1 MKPCCE
7 TSAPKR
13 TFSANA
19 ILGVLALVVVSIV
32 LVSANAFGA
41 TKKETVKVWGNCGMC
56 KKTIEKS
63 LKGVEGIESA
73 TWNKTTKILSVSYDD
88 SKTTMKKIE
97 EKVAAA
103 GYDTQNVKANDG
115 AYNNLAECCQY
126 DRKK

>member
-7 TSAPKR
+7 TSASKR
-13 TFSANA
+13 TFSANT
-19 ILGVLALVVVSIV
+19 ILGLLALVLVSIAF
-32 LVSANAFGA
+32 VSANAFGA
-41 TKKETVKVWGNCGMC
+41 QKKETVKVWGNCGMC

-73 TWNKTTKILSVSYDD
+73 TWNKTTKTLSVSYDD
-88 SKTTMKKIE
+88 SKITMKKIE

-115 AYNNLAECCQY
+115 AYSNLAECCQY

>member
-13 TFSANA
+13 KVSANA
-19 ILGVLALVVVSIV
+19 ILGILALVLVSIV

-41 TKKETVKVWGNCGMC
+41 TKEETVKVWGNCGMC

-73 TWNKTTKILSVSYDD
+73 SWNKTTKILSVSYDA
-88 SKTTMKKIE
+88 SKITMKKIE
-97 EKVAAA
+97 KKVAAA

>member
-19 ILGVLALVVVSIV
+19 ILGLLALVLVSIV

-41 TKKETVKVWGNCGMC
+41 QKKETVKVWGNCGMC

-73 TWNKTTKILSVSYDD
+73 SWDKTTKILSVSYDA
-88 SKTTMKKIE
+88 SKITMKKIE
-97 EKVAAA
+97 QKVAAS

>member
-13 TFSANA
+13 RFSTNA
-19 ILGVLALVVVSIV
+19 LLSIVAIMIVGIV
-32 LVSANAFGA
+32 LVNATAFGA
-41 TKKETVKVWGNCGMC
+41 PKKETVKVWGNCGMC

-63 LKGVEGIESA
+63 LKGVNGLESA
-73 TWNKTTKILSVSYDD
+73 SWDKTTKILTVSYDD
-88 SKTTMKKIE
+88 SKIAMKQIE

-115 AYNNLAECCQY
+115 AYSNLAKCCKY

>member
-1 MKPCCE
+1 
-7 TSAPKR
+7 
-13 TFSANA
+13 
-19 ILGVLALVVVSIV
+19 
-32 LVSANAFGA
+32 
-41 TKKETVKVWGNCGMC
+41 MC

-73 TWNKTTKILSVSYDD
+73 SWDKTTKILSVSYDD
-88 SKTTMKKIE
+88 SKITLKKIE
-97 EKVAAA
+97 GKVAAA

>member
-1 MKPCCE
+1 MRPCCE
-7 TSAPKR
+7 TAETKR

-19 ILGVLALVVVSIV
+19 ILGLIALVLVSIV
-32 LVSANAFGA
+32 LVSTNAFGA

-63 LKGVEGIESA
+63 LKGVKGIESA
-73 TWNKTTKILSVSYDD
+73 SWDKTTKILSVSFDD
-88 SKTTMKKIE
+88 SKITMKKIE
-97 EKVAAA
+97 KKVAAS

>member
-7 TSAPKR
+7 TSASKR
-13 TFSANA
+13 TFSASA
-19 ILGVLALVVVSIV
+19 ILGLLALVLVSIAF
-32 LVSANAFGA
+32 VSVNAFGA

-88 SKTTMKKIE
+88 SKITIKKIE
-97 EKVAAA
+97 EKVAAS

>member
-7 TSAPKR
+7 TAETKR

-19 ILGVLALVVVSIV
+19 ILGLVAVILVGIAF
-32 LVSANAFGA
+32 VSANAFGA

-73 TWNKTTKILSVSYDD
+73 TWDKSAKILSVSYDD
-88 SKTTMKKIE
+88 SKITMKTIE

-103 GYDTQNVKANDG
+103 GYDTQNVKANDT
-115 AYNNLAECCQY
+115 AYENLAKCCHY

>member
-13 TFSANA
+13 KVSANA
-19 ILGVLALVVVSIV
+19 ILGLVAVILVGIAF
-32 LVSANAFGA
+32 VSANAFGA

-73 TWNKTTKILSVSYDD
+73 SWDKNTKVLSVSYDD
-88 SKTTMKKIE
+88 SKISMKKIE
-97 EKVAAA
+97 EKVAAV
-103 GYDTQNVKANDG
+103 GYDTQNVKANDA

-126 DRKK
+126 NRKK